1 MFQWKKKV
9 LFVDTCIIE
18 KKTLWV
24 NILVDIESSSFV
36 FFVNQMNVPLILSQL
51 IASVMKVVVN
61 TVMEHEMPVEI

>member
-1 MFQWKKKV
+1 MYIDNLTSGLNVSMEKKV

-36 FFVNQMNVPLILSQL
+36 FL
-51 IASVMKVVVN
+51 
-61 TVMEHEMPVEI
+61 

>member
-1 MFQWKKKV
+1 MFQWKKV

-61 TVMEHEMPVEI
+61 AVMEHEMPVEI

>member
-1 MFQWKKKV
+1 MEKKV

-36 FFVNQMNVPLILSQL
+36 FFVNQMNVPLILS
-51 IASVMKVVVN
+51 
-61 TVMEHEMPVEI
+61 

>member
-9 LFVDTCIIE
+9 LFVDTCICIIE

-36 FFVNQMNVPLILSQL
+36 FL
-51 IASVMKVVVN
+51 
-61 TVMEHEMPVEI
+61 